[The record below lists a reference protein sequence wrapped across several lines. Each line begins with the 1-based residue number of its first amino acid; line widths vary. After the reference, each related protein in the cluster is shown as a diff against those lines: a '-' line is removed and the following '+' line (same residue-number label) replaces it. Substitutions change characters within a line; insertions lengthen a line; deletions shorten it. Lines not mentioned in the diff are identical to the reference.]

1 MDDQL
6 KAQVLAYLQAHQVMV
21 LATHGEEGVWA
32 TAVFYVSDGFDCYF
46 LSAAHTRHAQNLAV
60 TGWASAAIQEDYNDW
75 QAIQGI
81 QMEGDVVLLAGQERE
96 WAMQLY
102 WQKFPFL
109 AQPVPE
115 IAKALAKVG
124 WYRLRPLRLYFID
137 NTKGLGHREE
147 LFNHLSAS
155 DS

>member
-1 MDDQL
+1 MEAQL
-6 KAQVLAYLQAHQVMV
+6 KAQVIAYLQVHQVMV
-21 LATHGEEGVWA
+21 LATHGELGVWA

-60 TGWASAAIQEDYNDW
+60 GWASAAIQEDYKDW

-81 QMEGDVVLLAGQERE
+81 QMEGSVQLLTGDDRE
-96 WAMQLY
+96 KALRLY

-115 IAKALAKVG
+115 IATALEKVG

-147 LFNHLSAS
+147 LFNHLSAN